1 MVDKFDLG
9 RVAEP
14 CTTARVLELD
24 PRGSDVRPDKREP
37 KRRRGT
43 DRRSVLLGVSAI
55 AQSPLLGAVHAEA
68 KAEPEQA
75 DTGHLRYAE
84 TDHIREFYA
93 RSRF

>member
-1 MVDKFDLG
+1 
-9 RVAEP
+9 
-14 CTTARVLELD
+14 
-24 PRGSDVRPDKREP
+24 
-37 KRRRGT
+37 
-43 DRRSVLLGVSAI
+43 LGVSAI

-84 TDHIREFYA
+84 TDHIRTFYA